1 MNNKRRSGLVPVKK
15 ITVLFLVALVGFTIL
30 GVGVKALAPLLIT
43 DQIEVVGYQDGV
55 DYYRQ
60 MRECAKDG
68 SKYAMLVG
76 EIYEEQRNFKIDRLN
91 LPYEKTELFIDNRTG
106 EEVLK
111 AIDDDPPPT
120 AKKIERLKSEYD
132 VAGQVYEY
140 LNTQGMSDI
149 VIAGILGNMMT
160 ECGGQTL
167 DLQWD
172 IYGYDGSYYYGL
184 CQWSLY
190 YNPSVDGADITG
202 QSELWQLYLRPVR
215 GHRYEVSCVD
225 LAVPE
230 ATPLCCAPLYR
241 KTHRATAIC
250 YPYLHAAGG
259 GSSGQLLWHWL
270 NTDCGE
276 AGGAAL
282 YRN

>member
-60 MRECAKDG
+60 MRERAKDG

-111 AIDDDPPPT
+111 AIDDDPPPLQR
-120 AKKIERLKSEYD
+120 RLND
-132 VAGQVYEY
+132 
-140 LNTQGMSDI
+140 
-149 VIAGILGNMMT
+149 
-160 ECGGQTL
+160 
-167 DLQWD
+167 
-172 IYGYDGSYYYGL
+172 
-184 CQWSLY
+184 
-190 YNPSVDGADITG
+190 
-202 QSELWQLYLRPVR
+202 
-215 GHRYEVSCVD
+215 
-225 LAVPE
+225 
-230 ATPLCCAPLYR
+230 
-241 KTHRATAIC
+241 
-250 YPYLHAAGG
+250 
-259 GSSGQLLWHWL
+259 
-270 NTDCGE
+270 
-276 AGGAAL
+276 
-282 YRN
+282 